1 MIKYVLTVSKNFP
14 KTHPEA
20 GNETGFEFKILSA
33 TKKHTL
39 RGNYD
44 LWKKR
49 FEKIEKG
56 LACLVV
62 RQWTGKPYR
71 SKQVD
76 LFTLT
81 KEQDGIG
88 LQKIEWTNLGIF
100 IDDYD
105 TELKIKDVAEND
117 GLTERQFIDWFKGYP
132 VEPLAVIHFGK
143 FRYLNS
149 KTSGASETFKNCYD

>member
-1 MIKYVLTVSKNFP
+1 MKN
-14 KTHPEA
+14 
-20 GNETGFEFKILSA
+20 
-33 TKKHTL
+33 
-39 RGNYD
+39 R
-44 LWKKR
+44 
-49 FEKIEKG
+49 KG

-88 LQKIEWTNLGIF
+88 LQKIEWINLGIF

-117 GLTERQFIDWFKGYP
+117 GLKETQFIDLFKGYP

-149 KTSGASETFKNCYD
+149 KTSGASETFKNCND